1 MPRASRKATH
11 PAGSPEHNLPFPP
24 TPLIGREAEIRAAC
38 EILGREGVRLLTLTG
53 PPGVGKTRL
62 ALQVAADL
70 SPHFPGG
77 VRFVPLAPV
86 RDPGLVLSA
95 VASAAGIAEAAGQP
109 LLDTLKG
116 ALLGRRVLLLLDNF
130 EQVTEAAPLI
140 GELITSCPLL
150 KVLVTSREVL
160 RVYGEHEFAVPPLA
174 MTREST
180 GVTPQD
186 LQRSEAATLFE
197 SRARATRP
205 DFQITS
211 ENAADVA
218 EICRRLDGL
227 PLAIELAAA
236 RINVLTPRAIADRL
250 GRRLQLLTG
259 GPHDLPERQ
268 RTLQG
273 AIGWSYSLLT
283 SREQR
288 LFRILAIFRG
298 GCTLESAVALIGD
311 GGEGEALDL
320 IASLINKSLL
330 RREESSGGEARYGM
344 METIQEYGLG
354 ELERLEELE
363 EIQRRHALHFLML
376 AESAAG
382 EIRGPGQAVWV
393 SRVGAEHDNLR
404 AALEWAAGGADE
416 ERAAVGLRMANALAF
431 FWRVRSHLTEGRERM
446 VAALRAADGIG
457 SPALEES
464 AERAS
469 VLGEAGWL
477 AFLQGDFEA
486 ARQMCTLSLKLH
498 RERDNVSG
506 IMLMLIRLGAT
517 QGHMG
522 EFAAAQEL
530 LEEGLALAREMGDL
544 YATSTALNIL
554 GEVAR
559 LRGNIAAARPYY
571 EESLG
576 VKREMGGK
584 MGIAVALHNLA
595 RVAHHEGAEGEA
607 AELFLEG
614 IEIFIELGSQL
625 DLAMCL
631 AGVGGVAA
639 ASGRGERAVRLL
651 GAASGL
657 LGEVGAI
664 VWLADREDFERD
676 IEAAR
681 ALVDEA
687 TFNRLWEEGRRMGV
701 AEAVRYALGREEATA
716 ADTPTRSEEKPTTH
730 LTLTPRERD
739 VLRLVAEGMT
749 NAQVANRLVL
759 SPNTV
764 SIHLY
769 SIYSKLGVKS
779 RTAATRL
786 AIEQGLVT

>member
-1 MPRASRKATH
+1 MPRAGRKATY
-11 PAGSPEHNLPFPP
+11 PTVSPEHNLPFPP
-24 TPLIGREAEIRAAC
+24 TPLIGREVEIQATC
-38 EILGREGVRLLTLTG
+38 EILGREGVRLLTFTG

-70 SPHFPGG
+70 SPLFPGG

-95 VASAAGIAEAAGQP
+95 IASGAGIAEAAGQP

-116 ALLGRRVLLLLDNF
+116 ALLGRKTLLLLDNF

-140 GELITSCPLL
+140 GELITSCPQLR
-150 KVLVTSREVL
+150 VLVTSREAL
-160 RVYGEHEFAVPPLA
+160 RIYGEHEFAVPPLA
-174 MTREST
+174 MPTESP
-180 GVTPQD
+180 GVTPQE
-186 LQRSEAATLFE
+186 LQRSEAASLFE

-205 DFQITS
+205 DFSVTA

-236 RINVLTPRAIADRL
+236 RINVLSPRAIADRL

-268 RTLQG
+268 RTLHG

-283 SREQR
+283 PEEQR
-288 LFRILAIFRG
+288 LFRHLSIFRG
-298 GCTLESAVALIGD
+298 GCTLESAVAMSGD
-311 GGEGEALDL
+311 VSEGEVLDI
-320 IASLINKSLL
+320 IASLINKSLV
-330 RREESSGGEARYGM
+330 RKEESVGGEARYGM
-344 METIQEYGLG
+344 LETIQEYGLG
-354 ELERLEELE
+354 ELERQGEREEL
-363 EIQRRHALHFLML
+363 RMCHARHFLAL
-376 AESAAG
+376 AETAAG
-382 EIRGPGQAVWV
+382 EMRGRDQSTWV

-404 AALEWAAGGADE
+404 AALEWAAEGSDE
-416 ERAAVGLRMANALAF
+416 ESANIGLRIANALAF

-446 VAALRAADGIG
+446 VAALHAAARVG
-457 SPALEES
+457 SSTLTGS

-477 AFLQGDFEA
+477 AFLQGDFAA
-486 ARQMCTLSLKLH
+486 AREMCPRSLDLH
-498 RERDNVSG
+498 RERDDEAGVT
-506 IMLMLIRLGAT
+506 LLLVRLGAIH
-517 QGHMG
+517 GHMG
-522 EFAAAQEL
+522 QFDTAQDL
-530 LEEGLALAREMGDL
+530 LEEGLALARERGDR
-544 YATSTALNIL
+544 YTVSTALNIL

-559 LRGNIAAARPYY
+559 LRGDIGAARPYY
-571 EESLG
+571 EESLQA
-576 VKREMGGK
+576 KREMGGK

-595 RVAHHEGAEGEA
+595 RVAHHEGAEREA
-607 AELFLEG
+607 GELFLEG
-614 IEIFIELGSQL
+614 LEIFFELGSQL
-625 DLAMCL
+625 DTAMCL
-631 AGVGGVAA
+631 AGVGGVEAA
-639 ASGRGERAVRLL
+639 RGRGERAVRLL
-651 GAASGL
+651 GAANGL
-657 LGEVGAI
+657 LGEIGAI

-676 IEAAR
+676 IESAR

-687 TFNRLWEEGRRMGV
+687 IFNRLWEEGRRMGADV
-701 AEAVRYALGREEATA
+701 AVRYALGREEAA
-716 ADTPTRSEEKPTTH
+716 AAETSPRSKEKSTPH

-739 VLRLVAEGMT
+739 VLRLVASGMT
-749 NAQVANRLVL
+749 NAQVADSLVL

-786 AIEQGLVT
+786 AMEQGLVT